1 MNTVRFLLVGL
12 AAFGAVAAPETGPA
26 PGRTIPAPE
35 GKPPCCRELKPDAPL
50 TDRSLYQLESKWTS
64 DVGREVRLEILRG
77 RPQVVALFFASCE
90 FACPITVN
98 DMKRLEA
105 ALPEAVRDKVGF
117 LLVSLDHERD
127 TPEALRAFRAR
138 QALGTQRWTL
148 LRGGADDVRELAAL
162 LGVNYRKDARGQY
175 AHSNLLTLLDA
186 GGEVAFQQAGLN
198 QRIDD
203 LVKRLEHLA
212 RP

>member
-1 MNTVRFLLVGL
+1 MTTTRHWPLPVLTVLGL
-12 AAFGAVAAPETGPA
+12 AVAFGAEPPPA
-26 PGRTIPAPE
+26 TTSAE
-35 GKPPCCRELKPDAPL
+35 VKPPCCRELKADAPL

-64 DVGREVRLEILRG
+64 DVGREVRLEVLRG

-105 ALPEAVRDKVGF
+105 ALPEGVRDQIGF
-117 LLVSLDHERD
+117 LLVSIDHERD
-127 TPEALRAFRAR
+127 TPEALRAFRGR
-138 QALGTQRWTL
+138 QELGTQRWTL
-148 LRGGADDVRELAAL
+148 LRGGADDLRELAAL

-175 AHSNLLTLLDA
+175 AHSNLITLLNAD
-186 GGEVAFQQAGLN
+186 GEVAFQQSGLN
-198 QRIDD
+198 QRIEGLQQQLEK
-203 LVKRLEHLA
+203 LV